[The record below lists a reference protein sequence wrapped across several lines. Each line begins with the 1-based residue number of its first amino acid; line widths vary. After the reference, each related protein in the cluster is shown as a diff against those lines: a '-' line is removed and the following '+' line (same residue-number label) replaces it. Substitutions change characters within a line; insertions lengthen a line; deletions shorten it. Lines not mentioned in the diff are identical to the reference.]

1 MLLRVAVVVE
11 DVSRAVTDIHK
22 CVMSRDFSQQTS
34 RVFQVS
40 IQTFLAFFV
49 LLLLSPGLSR
59 WGYFV
64 YGLFLFWFTY
74 HRSSIG
80 SSLM

>member
-11 DVSRAVTDIHK
+11 DVSRAVTHK
-22 CVMSRDFSQQTS
+22 CVMSRDFSTNVACLSSFHPNFS
-34 RVFQVS
+34 RLLRP
-40 IQTFLAFFV
+40 LAPV
-49 LLLLSPGLSR
+49 AWLESL
-59 WGYFV
+59 
-64 YGLFLFWFTY
+64 GLFCVWSLSLFWFTY